1 LVVDLFYL
9 MRSTQHSVLQPGMP
23 AGFYRNTDLVPAHS
37 GPNDGRYLRIQSRTS
52 NFPN

>member
-23 AGFYRNTDLVPAHS
+23 AGFYRN
-37 GPNDGRYLRIQSRTS
+37 N
-52 NFPN
+52 